1 MDKLITRLKEMAQTV
16 RDIEASADA
25 ALKNGDKEGYTEKMR
40 EKARLLQVLPET
52 LAPVTE
58 DLPDTVREPVED
70 RLERFSA
77 SAANALRLD
86 SVFFMWAL
94 LYPEDYREGEPNDL
108 ERFIADLEG
117 SIKR

>member
-1 MDKLITRLKEMAQTV
+1 MDRLIPRLKEMAQTV
-16 RDIEASADA
+16 RDIEASADW
-25 ALKNGDKEGYTEKMR
+25 ALKQGDKAEYTEKMR
-40 EKARLLQVLPET
+40 EKARLLQRLPKT
-52 LAPVTE
+52 LAPITE

-108 ERFIADLEG
+108 ERFVMKLESG
-117 SIKR
+117 A